1 MGYGVGFGQF
11 GQGFAVFEVIF
22 AIFFIAIFAVWIAAV
37 GKGIG
42 EWNQNNQSPRLTV
55 FAEIVSKRADATYH
69 HHHHHVHGNRMRV
82 NHSSTWY
89 YITFQ
94 VASGDR
100 VEFLVSGKEYGML
113 SEGDKG
119 ELTFQGTRYLSFK
132 RAI

>member
-22 AIFFIAIFAVWIAAV
+22 AIIFIAFLAVCIAAV

-42 EWNQNNQSPRLTV
+42 EWNKNNQSPRLTV
-55 FAEIVSKRADATYH
+55 FAEIVSRRVDVTYH
-69 HHHHHVHGNRMRV
+69 HHMDENNMWA

-100 VEFLVSGKEYGML
+100 MEFLVSGKEYGML